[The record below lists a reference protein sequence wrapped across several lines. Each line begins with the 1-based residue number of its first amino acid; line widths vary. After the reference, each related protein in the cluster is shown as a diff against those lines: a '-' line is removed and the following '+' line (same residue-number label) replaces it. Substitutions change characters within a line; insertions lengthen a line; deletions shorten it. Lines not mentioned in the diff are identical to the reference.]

1 MDTKKIRK
9 LFFDFFKAKKHE
21 IVDSAPIT
29 IKNDPS
35 LMFTNAGMNQFKN
48 IFLGDENP
56 KCKRIA
62 NTQKCLRVSGKHNDL
77 EEVGIDKYHHTMFEM
92 LGNWSFGDYFKE
104 NAIQWAWDLLIN
116 IYKLDEK
123 RLYVSI
129 FGGDKKI
136 ILKRI

>member
-62 NTQKCLRVSGKHNDL
+62 NTQK
-77 EEVGIDKYHHTMFEM
+77 
-92 LGNWSFGDYFKE
+92 
-104 NAIQWAWDLLIN
+104 
-116 IYKLDEK
+116 
-123 RLYVSI
+123 
-129 FGGDKKI
+129 
-136 ILKRI
+136 